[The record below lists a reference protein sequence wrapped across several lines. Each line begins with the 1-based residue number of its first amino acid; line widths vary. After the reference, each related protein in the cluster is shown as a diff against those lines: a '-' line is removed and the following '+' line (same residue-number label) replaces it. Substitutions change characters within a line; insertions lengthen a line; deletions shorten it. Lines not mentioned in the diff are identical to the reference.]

1 LSGQFRFNRL
11 KGVIRLFHQLNFR
24 KMTTQEVA
32 NKLVAYIRN
41 GQIFEAQSE
50 LYADDIVCIE
60 PEGLMAPPITKGK
73 KAVGEKG
80 KQFAA
85 MIEERHGGSCSD
97 PVVGGRYFSIAMSI
111 DATMKGMG
119 RQVLDEICVYE
130 VKDGKIVH
138 EEFLY

>member
-1 LSGQFRFNRL
+1 
-11 KGVIRLFHQLNFR
+11 
-24 KMTTQEVA
+24 MTTQEVA
-32 NKLVAYIRN
+32 NQLVAYIRQ
-41 GQIFEAQSE
+41 GQIVEAQAA
-50 LYADDIVCIE
+50 LYAEDIVCIE
-60 PEGLMAPPITKGK
+60 PEGLMAPAFTKGK
-73 KAVGEKG
+73 QAVAEKG

-97 PVVGGRYFSIAMSI
+97 PVVGGRYFSVAMSI

-130 VKDGKIVH
+130 VKDGKIVR